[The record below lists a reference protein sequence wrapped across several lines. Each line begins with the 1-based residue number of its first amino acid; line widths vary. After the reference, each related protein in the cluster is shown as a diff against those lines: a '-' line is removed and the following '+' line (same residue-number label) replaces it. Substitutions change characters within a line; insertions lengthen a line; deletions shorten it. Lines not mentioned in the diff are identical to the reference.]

1 MQKDEVVEMSGKLIV
16 IEGLDGSGKST
27 QLGLLAD
34 RIEAAGKTVK
44 KIKLPNYDDPAC
56 ELVKM
61 YLGGRFGTSPDAVN
75 AYAASTFYAVDRY
88 VSYNCLWKEDYLS
101 GAVILAD
108 RYTTSNAYHQLTKLP
123 KEQWDEYLAWLEEF
137 EYGKL
142 GIPKPDKVVYL
153 DMPIEVSQKLMT
165 ARYSGDENKKDIH
178 EKNVQYLLSCREGAS
193 YAAEKLGWTVVEC
206 ASEGEALPIDVI
218 AAKIQSAI
226 M

>member
-1 MQKDEVVEMSGKLIV
+1 MTGKLIV

-34 RIEAAGKTVK
+34 YIESNGKTVK

-101 GAVILAD
+101 GTVILAD

-142 GIPKPDKVVYL
+142 SIPKPDKVIYL

-178 EKNVQYLLSCREGAS
+178 EKNIQYLLSCREAAS
-193 YAAEKLGWTVVEC
+193 YAAKKLGWTVIQC
-206 ASEGEALPIDVI
+206 SASGEALPIDVI
-218 AAKIQSAI
+218 ASKIQSAI